1 MDAAT
6 KEAAVDRFLRDH
18 PRAGLSGRDR
28 PALLGCADAAWP
40 QASGKPSRIPELLPC
55 LFDGATGA
63 EALHLLGNA
72 LLEDLFHV
80 SAAMPVAVPFLLRLV
95 ADPHLA
101 IAVRTGL
108 AGLLALAA
116 HLSEPVDAD
125 DEGAV
130 LLLGLDDEHPERERC
145 RAAFLTHASAL
156 AGLLDD
162 ASLPDGLLDADERE
176 SLRTAGALR

>member
-1 MDAAT
+1 MDAAV

-18 PRAGLSGRDR
+18 PRAGLSGCDH

-40 QASGKPSRIPELLPC
+40 QTSGGPSRIPALLPY
-55 LFDGATGA
+55 LLDEATGT
-63 EALHLLGNA
+63 EALRLLDNA
-72 LLEDLFHV
+72 LLEDVFHV
-80 SAAMPVAVPFLLRLV
+80 SAAMPAAVPFLLRLA

-108 AGLLALAA
+108 VDLLALAA

-125 DEGAV
+125 DERSV
-130 LLLGLDDEHPERERC
+130 LMLGLDDDHPERERC
-145 RAAFLTHASAL
+145 RAAFLAHAPAL

-162 ASLPDGLLDADERE
+162 ETLPDGLLSAEDRE
-176 SLRTAGALR
+176 CLRTAGALR